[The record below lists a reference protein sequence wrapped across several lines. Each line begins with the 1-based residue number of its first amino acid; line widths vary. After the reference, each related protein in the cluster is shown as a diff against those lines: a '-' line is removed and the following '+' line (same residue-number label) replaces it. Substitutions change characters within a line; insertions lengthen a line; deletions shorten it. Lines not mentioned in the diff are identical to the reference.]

1 MAILPVGG
9 SGSSLAGGGYRFAG
23 RGHRFAGRGRCLRVN
38 HKYMQVALR
47 LSKMRVASAGCESR
61 DASCDCQMSRDW
73 EFFGVCLAMAY
84 PWHTFVLSGI
94 GFLGER
100 Q

>member
-1 MAILPVGG
+1 
-9 SGSSLAGGGYRFAG
+9 
-23 RGHRFAGRGRCLRVN
+23 
-38 HKYMQVALR
+38 
-47 LSKMRVASAGCESR
+47 MRVARAGCESR

-94 GFLGER
+94 DFIFGMVLV
-100 Q
+100 